1 MKRYLNL
8 LAAETMKN
16 IAEMRRYLFDTLSAV
31 VIFYIIFLAMFFGL
45 KGLTKGQVSPETLD
59 HMIIGYILWTF
70 AMTSFQSTSYKIY
83 EESQR
88 GTLEQLYLCSLGM
101 EWTLIF
107 RLILDFIFSFFFSA
121 VMLFITMLT
130 TGRWL
135 SIDIPYVFFVLLL
148 SLPALWGIGL
158 AFGSLS
164 MVFKKTTA
172 FMQIIT
178 FGLIGAV
185 SLNGYPVKL
194 VTLIPFTAGATT
206 IRRSITGAPSFP
218 ASWYLT
224 IALISLVYLTAGIV
238 IFKVFEREAR
248 KKNLLNQY

>member
-1 MKRYLNL
+1 MRRYLNL
-8 LAAETMKN
+8 FIAETLKN
-16 IAEMRRYLFDTLSAV
+16 IAEMRRYLFDTASAV

-45 KGLTKGQVSPETLD
+45 KGLAGGSITGNTLD
-59 HMIIGYILWTF
+59 QMIIGYILWTF

-101 EWTLIF
+101 EWSLIF
-107 RLILDFIFSFFFSA
+107 RLILDFVFSFFFSS
-121 VMLFITMLT
+121 VILVVTMLT

-135 SIDIPYVFFVLLL
+135 SINIPYVFGILLL

-185 SLNGYPVKL
+185 ALNGYPL
-194 VTLIPFTAGATT
+194 NLCSFIPFTAGATT
-206 IRRSITGAPSFP
+206 IRMSITGSGTFP
-218 ASWYLT
+218 LSWYVFM
-224 IALISLVYLTAGIV
+224 AAVSISYLLAGV
-238 IFKVFEREAR
+238 SIFKIFEKQAR
-248 KKNLLNQY
+248 KRNLLNQY

>member
-8 LAAETMKN
+8 FTAETMKN

-45 KGLTKGQVSPETLD
+45 KGLTKGQVSAETLD
-59 HMIIGYILWTF
+59 QMIIGYILWTF

-107 RLILDFIFSFFFSA
+107 RLILDFVFSFFFSA
-121 VMLFITMLT
+121 VMLLITMLT

-135 SIDIPYVFFVLLL
+135 SINIPYVFFVLLL

-185 SLNGYPVKL
+185 ALHGYPL
-194 VTLIPFTAGATT
+194 SPLSFIPFTAGSTT
-206 IRRSITGAPSFP
+206 ISMSITGGASFP
-218 ASWYLT
+218 VSWYVT

-238 IFKVFEREAR
+238 IFKIFEREAR